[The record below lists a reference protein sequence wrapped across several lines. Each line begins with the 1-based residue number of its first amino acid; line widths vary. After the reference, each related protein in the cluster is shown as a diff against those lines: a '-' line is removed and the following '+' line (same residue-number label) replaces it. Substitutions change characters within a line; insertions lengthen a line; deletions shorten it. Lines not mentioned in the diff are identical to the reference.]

1 MASGESGDDLDCLLE
16 TCLNRF
22 IDTAPVQRPQDL
34 ITILKDVPEHH
45 HLFVLIELIKLDLS
59 LAAEEGAIRRIDW
72 YLDGLGD
79 HLRSDQIPLDLVL
92 EEVQLRKEYGE
103 SPERAEYA
111 KRFPQFVD
119 MLDHLLA
126 SVESTGA
133 IRYRGPPPELV
144 DGTLLDDFT
153 ILSSLGRGAFATVYL
168 ARQTSM
174 HRLVAL
180 KVSRGAGDES
190 LSLAQLDHANI
201 VRVFDQRALAAD
213 QLHLMY
219 MQYLPGGTLAEVV
232 QAIRSVDQAG
242 GDHGSTSAGNFMRP
256 AQPMNAGAILLG
268 CVDRHLLAASQQVP
282 ERSLTRQWLD
292 QASWPE
298 VVAWIGTQLAAA
310 LDHAHRH
317 DILHRDVKPANV
329 LLTAEGIPKLA
340 DFNVSFAGVAGRAV
354 AAATFGGSIAYMS
367 PEHLRAIGCPGGSE
381 THQVGPTAD
390 LYSLAILLWE
400 LWQGRRPFVCRTE
413 IDSWT
418 MAISDQLDSRS
429 RMLRIDRRWGGVS
442 ERVLEKVLRQTLSLH
457 PHQRPSTGSEMGGRL
472 RLALHPEAAG
482 IFDPDPQS
490 LATRLTQYSPWLV
503 IGTVLF
509 FPNVAAGIFN
519 YQYNAREIIGRHPSM
534 VDDFRQLSYIV
545 NATFFPCGLLAIVAL
560 ARPVVAAIERAK
572 RDLPGDAVAINSL
585 IALSR
590 RAAIVGGG
598 LWMLG
603 GLVFALVLS
612 FQHHQFPN
620 IEAFHFVLSMLI
632 CGGVAAVYPFFGMT
646 ALATHVY
653 YPLLISRTMQDPLF
667 DKRAESIKSTIAAF
681 LLEAA
686 MIPML
691 AVILLVSR
699 SVIAKD
705 VIVVAVAASVL
716 GLLAAFTVYRS
727 VVTAW
732 ERMGEVLSEKPSADH
747 LDRVS

>member
-1 MASGESGDDLDCLLE
+1 MTSEKADDDLDCLLE
-16 TCLNRF
+16 ACLNRF
-22 IDTAPVQRPQDL
+22 IDTAPVQHPRDL
-34 ITILKDVPEHH
+34 IAILTDVPDHQR
-45 HLFVLIELIKLDLS
+45 LFVLIELIKLDLS
-59 LAAEEGAIRRIDW
+59 LAADEGDVRRIQW
-72 YLDGLGD
+72 YLDGLAG
-79 HLRSDQIPLDLVL
+79 HLCVDQIPLDLVL
-92 EEVQLRKEYGE
+92 EEVQLRKERGE
-103 SPERAEYA
+103 SPVRAEYA
-111 KRFPQFVD
+111 ARFPQFVD

-126 SVESTGA
+126 SVESTEA
-133 IRYRGPPPELV
+133 IRYHGPPPEL
-144 DGTLLDDFT
+144 DEGTSIDDFT

-168 ARQTSM
+168 ARQISM

-201 VRVFDQRALAAD
+201 VRIFDQRALTA
-213 QLHLMY
+213 QQMHLMY

-232 QAIRSVDQAG
+232 QAIRGFELSGGEHRAAG
-242 GDHGSTSAGNFMRP
+242 TANPLMP
-256 AQPMNAGAILLG
+256 APRANGGGILLG
-268 CVDRHLLAASQQVP
+268 CVDRQLLAASQQVP
-282 ERSLTRQWLD
+282 ERSFTRQWLD

-298 VVAWIGTQLAAA
+298 VVAWVGTQLAAA
-310 LDHAHRH
+310 LDHAHGH
-317 DILHRDVKPANV
+317 GILHRDVKPANV
-329 LLTAEGIPKLA
+329 LLTAEGLPKLA
-340 DFNVSFAGVAGRAV
+340 DFNVSFAGVAGRAG
-354 AAATFGGSIAYMS
+354 ASATFGGSIAYMS
-367 PEHLRAIGCPGGSE
+367 PEHLRAIGCHGVAE
-381 THQVGPTAD
+381 TPAVGPAAD

-400 LWQGRRPFVCRTE
+400 LWQGRRPFVCRTD

-418 MAISDQLDSRS
+418 MAISEQLDSRS
-429 RMLRIDRRWGGVS
+429 GMLRIDRRWGGVS

-457 PHQRPSTGSEMGGRL
+457 PDRRPSAGSEMAGRL

-482 IFDPDPQS
+482 IFDPDPRS
-490 LATRLTQYSPWLV
+490 LATRLAQLSPWLV
-503 IGTVLF
+503 IGAVLF
-509 FPNVAAGIFN
+509 LPNVAAGMFN
-519 YQYNAREIIGRHPSM
+519 FQYNAREIIGRHPGM

-545 NATFFPCGLLAIVAL
+545 NATFFPFGLLAIVSL
-560 ARPVVAAIERAK
+560 ARPVVAAIGRAK
-572 RDLPGDAVAINSL
+572 QDLPSDAIAINSL

-598 LWMLG
+598 LWALG

-612 FQHHQFPN
+612 LQHHHFPN

-632 CGGVAAVYPFFGMT
+632 CGGVAAVYPYFGMT

-653 YPLLISRTMQDPLF
+653 YPLLISRTMHDPLF

-716 GLLAAFTVYRS
+716 GLLASFTVYRS
-727 VVTAW
+727 VVAAW
-732 ERMGEVLSEKPSADH
+732 ERMGEVLSEKPSAIT
-747 LDRVS
+747 